1 MDNLILSFNVVA
13 PLCFVMALGY
23 FLKYLKMF
31 DENTVNV
38 MNNVAFK
45 VFLPCLLFYNVYTTD
60 LGNVINPKLMIFA
73 CLSIISL
80 FIILLLFVHIFVK
93 DN

>member
-45 VFLPCLLFYNVYTTD
+45 AFLPCLLFYNIY
-60 LGNVINPKLMIFA
+60 IFTYLYIYIFMYLYILIFIVFIFFY
-73 CLSIISL
+73 LS
-80 FIILLLFVHIFVK
+80 
-93 DN
+93 

>member
-38 MNNVAFK
+38 MNNVAFRY
-45 VFLPCLLFYNVYTTD
+45 FYPVYY
-60 LGNVINPKLMIFA
+60 
-73 CLSIISL
+73 
-80 FIILLLFVHIFVK
+80 FIMFIQQI
-93 DN
+93 

>member
-31 DENTVNV
+31 DESTVNV

-45 VFLPCLLFYNVYTTD
+45 VDLRSKCRDYTRCSD
-60 LGNVINPKLMIFA
+60 RKYIAKNAYRLKM
-73 CLSIISL
+73 
-80 FIILLLFVHIFVK
+80 
-93 DN
+93 

>member
-45 VFLPCLLFYNVYTTD
+45 AFLPCLLFYN
-60 LGNVINPKLMIFA
+60 I
-73 CLSIISL
+73 
-80 FIILLLFVHIFVK
+80 
-93 DN
+93 

>member
-31 DENTVNV
+31 DESTVNV

-45 VFLPCLLFYNVYTTD
+45 VFLPCLLFYNVYT
-60 LGNVINPKLMIFA
+60 IKKYKIY
-73 CLSIISL
+73 
-80 FIILLLFVHIFVK
+80 
-93 DN
+93 